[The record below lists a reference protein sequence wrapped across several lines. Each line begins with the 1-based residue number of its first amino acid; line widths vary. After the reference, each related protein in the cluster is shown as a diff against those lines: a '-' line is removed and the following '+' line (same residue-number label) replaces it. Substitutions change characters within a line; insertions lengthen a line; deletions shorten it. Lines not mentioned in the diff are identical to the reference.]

1 MSGYFTSGFYCIPL
15 TATIGKDTSPSQ
27 MMSAAAAVS
36 GHYHDAIAAAAA
48 ASGVMVKRECF
59 EPY

>member
-1 MSGYFTSGFYCIPL
+1 MS
-15 TATIGKDTSPSQ
+15 
-27 MMSAAAAVS
+27 AAAVS

-48 ASGVMVKRECF
+48 ASGCLNNVMVKRECF

>member
-1 MSGYFTSGFYCIPL
+1 MP
-15 TATIGKDTSPSQ
+15 AVQ

-36 GHYHDAIAAAAA
+36 AGQYHDAIAAAALNN
-48 ASGVMVKRECF
+48 VMVKRECF